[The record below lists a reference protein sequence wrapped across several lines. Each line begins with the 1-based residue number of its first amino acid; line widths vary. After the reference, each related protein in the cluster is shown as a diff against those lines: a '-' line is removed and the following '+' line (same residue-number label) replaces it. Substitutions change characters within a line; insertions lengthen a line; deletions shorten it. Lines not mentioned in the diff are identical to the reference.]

1 MRIFLTTL
9 MTVGLIPVNVYA
21 ETKSRI
27 EEGVIENSEVI
38 TTQVGKNGRP
48 LLGAAVGVG
57 VGSAFGSGSGKDA
70 AKIAGGI
77 LGAARQ
83 AKKTKR
89 VLYGWRYTVTI
100 DDTLQVVDA
109 WCAQP
114 NEHCSGVPKGS
125 EVYIIDRNSIEQK

>member
-1 MRIFLTTL
+1 MRMFLITL
-9 MTVGLIPVNVYA
+9 MSVGLIPLNVYA
-21 ETKSRI
+21 EAKSRI
-27 EEGVIENSEVI
+27 EEGIIENSEVI
-38 TTQVGKNGRP
+38 TTQVGKDGRP

-57 VGSAFGSGSGKDA
+57 VGSAFGSGSGRDA

-100 DDTLQVVDA
+100 NDTLQVVDA
-109 WCAQP
+109 WCSQP
-114 NEHCSGVPKGS
+114 GEHCSGVPTGKN
-125 EVYIIDRNSIEQK
+125 VFVIDRNYIEVK